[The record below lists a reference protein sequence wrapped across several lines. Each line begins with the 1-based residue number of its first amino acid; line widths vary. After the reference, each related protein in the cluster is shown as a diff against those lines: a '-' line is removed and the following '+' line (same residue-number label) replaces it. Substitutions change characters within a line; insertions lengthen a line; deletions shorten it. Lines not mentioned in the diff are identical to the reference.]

1 MKINAKNLSFR
12 SAILEDSDFIFD
24 LRSSK
29 GKFIN
34 NNGFTREV
42 NRNWM
47 KGCVTRQLERKEY
60 YFVIYNKKED
70 VGVVRI
76 YKINNEEKTFTWG
89 SWILKD
95 GCSPLYAITSA
106 VMVYSFAF
114 DFLRMRKSY
123 FDVRNENIKVK
134 SFHEKTGAIF
144 LRKDNLDTFYSFDK
158 VNHQNLFKKYKK
170 FTGDISYL
178 S

>member
-1 MKINAKNLSFR
+1 MKINSKKLSFR
-12 SAILEDSDFIFD
+12 SVQLVDNDFIFN

-29 GKFIN
+29 GRFIN
-34 NNGFTREV
+34 NIGFTREV
-42 NRNWM
+42 NKNWM
-47 KGCVTRQLERKEY
+47 KGCISRQLKNQEY
-60 YFVIYNKKED
+60 YFIIHDKKED
-70 VGVVRI
+70 AGVVRV

-114 DFLRMRKSY
+114 DFLGMKKSY
-123 FDVRNENIKVK
+123 FDVRNDNIKVK

-144 LRKDNLDTFYSFDK
+144 LRKDNVDTFYSFEK
-158 VNHQNLFKKYKK
+158 VNYEKLFTKYEKYIGK
-170 FTGDISYL
+170 INFFS
-178 S
+178 